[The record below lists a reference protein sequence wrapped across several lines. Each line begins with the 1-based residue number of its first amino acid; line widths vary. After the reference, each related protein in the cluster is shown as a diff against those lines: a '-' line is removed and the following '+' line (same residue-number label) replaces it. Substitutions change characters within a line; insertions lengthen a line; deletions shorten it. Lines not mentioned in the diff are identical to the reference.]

1 MVGRSLLALLVG
13 CMIVPYALSAQ
24 QPPVQ
29 GVLAPLSICRDHI
42 EFERCMVAIERHMV
56 SQTAGRVS
64 RRDTVLEVRTGSAA
78 LVFIDNNSGSA
89 YVRHFFAGQLPGG
102 KYAIVERHLYEGHEY
117 LLIDWQSADS
127 TRLPAPPVLSP
138 EGERFA
144 AASRDE
150 DGWYADNLLQVWHL
164 TDDGP
169 VMEFQV
175 TGGFGCEPAAVR
187 WVDASSIEFI
197 WVDENRGREI
207 PAKLVRESTG
217 TWRMDPPPEEYGS
230 YYECRR

>member
-1 MVGRSLLALLVG
+1 MLAG
-13 CMIVPYALSAQ
+13 SMIAPHALSAQ

-29 GVLAPLSICRDHI
+29 GVPAPLPTCRQDPDV
-42 EFERCMVAIERHMV
+42 ERCMVAIERHLV
-56 SQTAGRVS
+56 SQTAGRVL
-64 RRDTVLEVRTGSAA
+64 RRDTVLEVRTGSDT
-78 LVFIDNNSGSA
+78 LVFVDHNSGTA

-127 TRLPAPPVLSP
+127 THLPAPPVLSP

-150 DGWYADNLLQVWHL
+150 EGWYADNLLQVWHF

-175 TGGFGCEPAAVR
+175 KGGFGCEPAAVR
-187 WVDASSIEFI
+187 WVSSSSVEFV

-217 TWRMDPPPEEYGS
+217 SWRMDPPPEEYGS
-230 YYECRR
+230 YYECRQ